1 MKYLYAKEGIFD
13 TTVYNKIRPLY
24 IDFTNA
30 VIGEINSDTDH
41 NYIESDVGDRDIPEI
56 FEITPDKVKMIDESH
71 ELCLDACII
80 RFEIAEDSI
89 QKPLSMSDIDAIN
102 NYFEEIITKAR
113 EIVFGL
119 DGFDYNNKG
128 NGTVNNRYFDRIS
141 IYDDLEN
148 GVEICCDITQP
159 FVDERRLGNKTCS
172 TTSFF
177 NRAIAVEVE
186 ISCII
191 NENFNINFL

>member
-24 IDFTNA
+24 IDFINA
-30 VIGEINSDTDH
+30 VIREINSDTDH
-41 NYIESDVGDRDIPEI
+41 NYIESDVGDRGIPEI
-56 FEITPDKVKMIDESH
+56 FEITPDKVKMIDKNH

-80 RFEIAEDSI
+80 RFEIAEDNI

-113 EIVFGL
+113 ETVFGL

-148 GVEICCDITQP
+148 GVEICCDITA
-159 FVDERRLGNKTCS
+159 FC
-172 TTSFF
+172 
-177 NRAIAVEVE
+177 
-186 ISCII
+186 
-191 NENFNINFL
+191 

>member
-1 MKYLYAKEGIFD
+1 MKYLCIKEGVFD
-13 TTVYNKIRPLY
+13 TTVYNKIRQLY
-24 IDFTNA
+24 IDFANA
-30 VIGEINSDTDH
+30 VIGEIDRDTNH
-41 NYIESDVGDRDIPEI
+41 NYIESDVGDRGIPEML
-56 FEITPDKVKMIDESH
+56 EITPNDLKMIGESH
-71 ELCLDACII
+71 HLSLDACII

-113 EIVFGL
+113 ETVFGS
-119 DGFDYNNKG
+119 DGFDYSNKG

-159 FVDERRLGNKTCS
+159 FVDKRRFGNNACS
-172 TTSFF
+172 MTSFF
-177 NRAIAVEVE
+177 NRAIVVEVE

-191 NENFNINFL
+191 NENFNIKFL